1 LLCVNYFILI
11 IYRKDLSKLGRDLK
25 HTIIVDN
32 IAANFKLHYENGI
45 EVRSWTGDPNDTI
58 LNKLKQILI
67 DVARDH

>member
-1 LLCVNYFILI
+1 
-11 IYRKDLSKLGRDLK
+11 LGRDLK

-58 LNKLKQILI
+58 LNKLKQILV